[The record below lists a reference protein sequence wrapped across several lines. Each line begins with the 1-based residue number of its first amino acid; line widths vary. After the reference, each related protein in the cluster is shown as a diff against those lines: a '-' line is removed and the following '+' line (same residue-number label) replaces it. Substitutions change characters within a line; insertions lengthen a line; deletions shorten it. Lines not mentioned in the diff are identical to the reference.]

1 MISGNTGQ
9 AMQYSIW
16 KLQDRG
22 PIFVDPAQAIYE
34 GMIVGEHLKGGDLV
48 INLTVNKQQT
58 NVRNSGNDEAMRI
71 EPIVHLS
78 LEDALEYIG
87 HDELVVI
94 TPKSVRI
101 RKKYLTLN
109 AITLAKKEGKI

>member
-34 GMIVGEHLKGGDLV
+34 GMIVGEHLK
-48 INLTVNKQQT
+48 
-58 NVRNSGNDEAMRI
+58 
-71 EPIVHLS
+71 
-78 LEDALEYIG
+78 
-87 HDELVVI
+87 
-94 TPKSVRI
+94 
-101 RKKYLTLN
+101 
-109 AITLAKKEGKI
+109 